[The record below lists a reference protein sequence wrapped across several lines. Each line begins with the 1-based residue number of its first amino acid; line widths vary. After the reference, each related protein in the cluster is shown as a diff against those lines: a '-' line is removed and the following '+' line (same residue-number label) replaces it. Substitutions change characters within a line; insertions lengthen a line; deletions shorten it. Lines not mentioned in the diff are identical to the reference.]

1 MVALVDMDRESVT
14 SIGAHHMLLRTQ
26 RAESTA
32 STHSRTY
39 ELTTPNFILGRNNS
53 DTVRCKNDISD
64 SNSASSP
71 THLLPESPS
80 AKLNT
85 LLVDSQLRLRR
96 SEATHNL
103 IETHELSPTVFMSP
117 YITLRKS
124 KARLRSPKDLASSV
138 DQDSR
143 EQYSRQQVEAS
154 AQAIAELERKG
165 TMRPMPRKRTANSRG
180 DSDSSLALSD
190 KHHPACDPEGATASA
205 ASMVSMKLRNMQW
218 PSSAAASAQVGS
230 GAGSVQDRRRDKLAR
245 DKRIARAEWARSI
258 DLKAPAK
265 CGVYLSHEIY
275 RSSQRTRPVVEM
287 LREVLEVRY
296 PIAESDANETHANE
310 DAPLIGRMRN
320 QRVGSW
326 WMEWPWKA

>member
-1 MVALVDMDRESVT
+1 MVALVDIDRESVA
-14 SIGAHHMLLRTQ
+14 SIGAHHMLSPTQ
-26 RAESTA
+26 RAKSTA
-32 STHSRTY
+32 STHGRTN
-39 ELTTPNFILGRNNS
+39 EPITPSFILGCNNS
-53 DTVRCKNDISD
+53 DTVRCKDDISD

-71 THLLPESPS
+71 TDLLPDSPS

-85 LLVDSQLRLRR
+85 PLVDSQLRLRR
-96 SEATHNL
+96 SKATYDL

-117 YITLRKS
+117 HITLRKS
-124 KARLRSPKDLASSV
+124 KVKSRSPNELVSPV
-138 DQDSR
+138 EHTLR
-143 EQYSRQQVEAS
+143 EQYSRQQVKAS

-165 TMRPMPRKRTANSRG
+165 TMRPMPRRRTANFQT
-180 DSDSSLALSD
+180 DSDTLLASSD
-190 KHHPACDPEGATASA
+190 KHHPASDPEGATASA